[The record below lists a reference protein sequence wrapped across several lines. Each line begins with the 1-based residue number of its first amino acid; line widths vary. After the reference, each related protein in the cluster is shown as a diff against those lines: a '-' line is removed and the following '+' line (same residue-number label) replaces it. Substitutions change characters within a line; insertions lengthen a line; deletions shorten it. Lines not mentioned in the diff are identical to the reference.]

1 MKRLALFV
9 LLFTLVPASCSRVKT
24 MQKTESIMGTEVTIT
39 VVAKSEAE
47 SSAAIDAGM
56 AEIRRFD
63 GMMSLYRD
71 DSEIT
76 KVNLAAGKRPV
87 RVSPEMIEVV
97 EAANR
102 VSELTNGAFDV
113 TIGPLVVLWQMRL
126 KEGRVPTDNEI
137 ENIRQRVNYKEIVIN
152 KKESTIF
159 LKKPNMIMD
168 FGGVAKGYAA
178 DKVAELL
185 RKRGIDDA
193 IVALAG
199 DIRLIG
205 KRPDGSPWRV
215 GVQHPREK
223 DKALTVLDLSDKYI
237 STSGDYE
244 RYKVV
249 QKKRYHHI
257 IDPRTGKP
265 SEGMQSVTLVSERGA
280 IGDPLSTALFI
291 LGTEQGMKTVKS
303 LGYEAIFDDSRGVV
317 AITNGIRAFEDHP
330 RK

>member
-9 LLFTLVPASCSRVKT
+9 LFFTLISACSRVKT

-47 SSAAIDAGM
+47 GSAAIDAGM

-63 GMMSLYRD
+63 RMMSLYKD

-76 KVNLAAGKRPV
+76 KANLAAGKRPV

-97 EAANR
+97 EEANR
-102 VSELTNGAFDV
+102 ISELTNGAFDV
-113 TIGPLVVLWQMRL
+113 TVGPLVVLWQMRL
-126 KEGRVPTDNEI
+126 KQGKAPSDREI
-137 ENIRQRVNYKEIVIN
+137 ANIRQRVNYKNIVIN

-185 RKRGIDDA
+185 KKRGIENA

-199 DIRLIG
+199 DIRVIG

-223 DKALTVLDLSDKYI
+223 DKALTILDLSDKYI

-244 RYKVV
+244 RYKVIK
-249 QKKRYHHI
+249 KKRYHHI
-257 IDPRTGKP
+257 IDPRTGEP
-265 SEGMQSVTLVSERGA
+265 SEGMQSVTLVSDRGA
-280 IGDPLSTALFI
+280 IGDPLTTALFI
-291 LGTEQGMKTVKS
+291 LGTEQGMKIVKS
-303 LGYEAIFDDSRGVV
+303 LGYEAIFDDSKGDV
-317 AITNGIRAFEDHP
+317 AITDGIKTLEDHP

>member
-9 LLFTLVPASCSRVKT
+9 LLFTLISACSRVKT

-47 SSAAIDAGM
+47 GSAAIDAGM

-63 GMMSLYRD
+63 RMMSLYKD

-97 EAANR
+97 VAANR
-102 VSELTNGAFDV
+102 ISELTNGAFDV
-113 TIGPLVVLWQMRL
+113 TVGPLVVLWQMRL
-126 KEGRVPTDNEI
+126 KQGKAPSDSEI
-137 ENIRQRVNYKEIVIN
+137 ANIKQRVNYKNIVIN
-152 KKESTIF
+152 KKEATIF

-178 DKVAELL
+178 DKVAGLL
-185 RKRGIDDA
+185 KKRGIEDA

-244 RYKVV
+244 RYKVIK
-249 QKKRYHHI
+249 KKRYHHI
-257 IDPRTGKP
+257 LDPRTGKP
-265 SEGMQSVTLVSERGA
+265 SEGMQSVTLVSDRGA
-280 IGDPLSTALFI
+280 AGDPLTTALFI
-291 LGTEQGMKTVKS
+291 LGTEQGMKIVKS
-303 LGYEAIFDDSRGVV
+303 LGYEAIFDDSQGDV
-317 AITNGIRAFEDHP
+317 AITDGIKTLEDHP